1 MRGHHELRIA
11 VGPPAVRYQPPM
23 PPEFLPVPA
32 RPIVT
37 NVNMNTPVEARGAVD
52 VSWERQLYI
61 EARD

>member
-1 MRGHHELRIA
+1 
-11 VGPPAVRYQPPM
+11 M

>member
-1 MRGHHELRIA
+1 
-11 VGPPAVRYQPPM
+11 M

-37 NVNMNTPVEARGAVD
+37 NVNMDAPVEARGAVD
-52 VSWERQLYI
+52 SSWEHQLLI